1 MLWKCWYVNPL
12 LSRVLFD
19 STQIW
24 LFSKWYIFRQN
35 HRLFFIFTH
44 DFVKRKQYKLLLVQ
58 VYFCMKNTS
67 VVWKCNI
74 SMIFIYCVLLLTKH
88 SLHGQDYRVVQF
100 ISTYVIGVYCHRNCE
115 FDTFPWSG
123 VLNTTYFSG
132 CPVS

>member
-1 MLWKCWYVNPL
+1 MLMST
-12 LSRVLFD
+12 LSSVGYYLIQHKFD
-19 STQIW
+19 CSLNGISLDKTIGC
-24 LFSKWYIFRQN
+24 FYIYSWFCQ
-35 HRLFFIFTH
+35 
-44 DFVKRKQYKLLLVQ
+44 RKQYKLLLVQ
-58 VYFCMKNTS
+58 VYLCMKNTN
-67 VVWKCNI
+67 VVWKCNM
-74 SMIFIYCVLLLTKH
+74 SRIFIYCVLLLTKH